1 MKGVWSHCTHFSL
14 AVSQLVYPIYSLEI
28 AKKKNSFYIK
38 KIKPT
43 RKTQNNVTNKYIPE
57 NKTELKII
65 VNMFKIISL
74 RGHLKRELLPCWKIF
89 MVATFKIIYVN
100 WKHAFWKQ
108 ISEAAY
114 TYIYITMR
122 THTHLHVIKI
132 SKLILNY
139 RNNLQSYLV
148 VIVLFLFFETGHV
161 LYNSWFYLIFYG
173 KHLLHN
179 NKVKTCKL
187 FCTLLNKNS

>member
-14 AVSQLVYPIYSLEI
+14 AVSQLVYLIYSLEI
-28 AKKKNSFYIK
+28 AKKKSFCIK

-179 NKVKTCKL
+179 NKVKTCNL